1 MEGIE
6 SECNEEE
13 EKKIDQQGRQLK
25 IEDQE
30 TSYDGIQNKEDIP
43 VSNDIARC
51 NTT

>member
-13 EKKIDQQGRQLK
+13 EKTVDQQGRQLK

-30 TSYDGIQNKEDIP
+30 TSYDRIQNNEDIP
-43 VSNDIARC
+43 VSNENCEI
-51 NTT
+51 